1 MIFSTCRQ
9 LTRVAPDPSPLL
21 ILWKNTVGPAPTS
34 HKPSGPGHEHIPEW
48 MQVGTYLGL
57 DALCSPGR
65 APAGTG
71 PSPPAVPA
79 AHHTVEGGYQP
90 ENPKPRAPVSTTK
103 LILAHKAS
111 LWARLGPDSR
121 DSRGGRQNSECNKKE
136 ADFYPFSRG
145 TSIPSP
151 GDLPDPGIE
160 PWCLALQVGSLPT
173 ELSRK
178 SHRYK
183 NKLVVTSGK
192 REWEKDKIGAE
203 E

>member
-136 ADFYPFSRG
+136 A

-151 GDLPDPGIE
+151 GGLLSLLQGIFPTQESNPGVLHCRWVLYQLSYQE
-160 PWCLALQVGSLPT
+160 SPT
-173 ELSRK
+173 DTK
-178 SHRYK
+178 T
-183 NKLVVTSGK
+183 N
-192 REWEKDKIGAE
+192 
-203 E
+203 